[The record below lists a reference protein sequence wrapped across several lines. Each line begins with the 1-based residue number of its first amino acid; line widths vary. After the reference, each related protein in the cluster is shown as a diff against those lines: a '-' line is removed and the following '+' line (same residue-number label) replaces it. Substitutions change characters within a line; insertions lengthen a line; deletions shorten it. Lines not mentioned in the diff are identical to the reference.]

1 MSIKKTR
8 PKKTAQPSNQ
18 TVRMSSDRGP
28 AGLGAILPKTSPPLV
43 ESGKSQKKS

>member
-18 TVRMSSDRGP
+18 TVRMAEMRGLASLGIPKPVRLGDSSTIKR
-28 AGLGAILPKTSPPLV
+28 
-43 ESGKSQKKS
+43 